1 MNIGLV
7 AHDSKKKLMQNF
19 CIAYRGILAKNQLF
33 ATGTTGRLIE
43 EVANLQ
49 IHKYLAGHLGG
60 SQQLGAQ
67 IEHNEIDLVIFLRD
81 PLKPKSHEPDVNS
94 IVRLCDEHNIPL
106 ATNLATA
113 ELLIK
118 SLDRG
123 DLDDINFGTDQVHAD
138 YAEGA
143 GVFDLTTKE
152 VLYSQNLF
160 EKLYPASTTK
170 ILTAYIIIRNC
181 DLDDK
186 VTVSADA
193 IANMADSSKCG
204 LAAGDVLTVRD
215 LLYGL
220 LLVSG
225 NDAANVLAEYYS
237 GSIDKFAEEMN
248 REAKALGATQSH
260 FVNANG
266 LPDDDH
272 YTTVYDMYLIF
283 QEAIQTQDFID
294 IIHTKSYD
302 AAYQNASGNTVTQT
316 WESTNR
322 YLNGQTTEPEDI
334 TVIGGKTGTTNAAG
348 YCLVLYSKNKKGD
361 DIVSIVYKG
370 KTRSDMY
377 TLMNQ
382 ILSTFAN

>member
-1 MNIGLV
+1 MKCTNRTHHLKI
-7 AHDSKKKLMQNF
+7 KLLCIS
-19 CIAYRGILAKNQLF
+19 CIAALF
-33 ATGTTGRLIE
+33 MNGCGTGKTADIQNPYSLTGDNSSVSSQFFAR
-43 EVANLQ
+43 NLC
-49 IHKYLAGHLGG
+49 
-60 SQQLGAQ
+60 
-67 IEHNEIDLVIFLRD
+67 V
-81 PLKPKSHEPDVNS
+81 
-94 IVRLCDEHNIPL
+94 
-106 ATNLATA
+106 T
-113 ELLIK
+113 
-118 SLDRG
+118 
-123 DLDDINFGTDQVHAD
+123 DDINFGTDQVHAD
-138 YAEGA
+138 YAGGA

-283 QEAIQTQDFID
+283 QAAIQTQDFID

-302 AAYQNASGNTVTQT
+302 AAYQNASGNAVTQK

-322 YLNGQTTEPEDI
+322 YLNGQTKEPEDI
-334 TVIGGKTGTTNAAG
+334 TVVGGKTGTTNAAG

>member
-1 MNIGLV
+1 MKCTNRTHHLKI
-7 AHDSKKKLMQNF
+7 KLLCIS
-19 CIAYRGILAKNQLF
+19 CIAALF
-33 ATGTTGRLIE
+33 MNGCGTGKTADIQNPYSLTGDNSSVSSQFFAR
-43 EVANLQ
+43 NLC
-49 IHKYLAGHLGG
+49 
-60 SQQLGAQ
+60 
-67 IEHNEIDLVIFLRD
+67 V
-81 PLKPKSHEPDVNS
+81 
-94 IVRLCDEHNIPL
+94 
-106 ATNLATA
+106 T
-113 ELLIK
+113 
-118 SLDRG
+118 
-123 DLDDINFGTDQVHAD
+123 DDINFGTDQVHAD

-302 AAYQNASGNTVTQT
+302 AAYQNASGNTVTRT

>member
-1 MNIGLV
+1 MKCTNRTHHLKI
-7 AHDSKKKLMQNF
+7 KLLCIS
-19 CIAYRGILAKNQLF
+19 CIAALF
-33 ATGTTGRLIE
+33 MNGCGTGKPADIQNPYSLTGDNSSVSSQFFAR
-43 EVANLQ
+43 NLC
-49 IHKYLAGHLGG
+49 
-60 SQQLGAQ
+60 
-67 IEHNEIDLVIFLRD
+67 V
-81 PLKPKSHEPDVNS
+81 
-94 IVRLCDEHNIPL
+94 
-106 ATNLATA
+106 T
-113 ELLIK
+113 
-118 SLDRG
+118 
-123 DLDDINFGTDQVHAD
+123 DDINFGTDQVHAD
-138 YAEGA
+138 YA
-143 GVFDLTTKE
+143 
-152 VLYSQNLF
+152 

-266 LPDDDH
+266 LPDEDH

-322 YLNGQTTEPEDI
+322 YLNGQTKEPEDI
-334 TVIGGKTGTTNAAG
+334 TVVGGKTGTTNAAG